1 MVPSLDIFD
10 GDLMFKLVCFGAN
23 GVIIFQCLRT
33 RVIMKL
39 IEKLAPFVI
48 GIHYIVDR
56 CNLVM

>member
-10 GDLMFKLVCFGAN
+10 GDLMFKLVCFGAS
-23 GVIIFQCLRT
+23 GVIIFKCLKT

>member
-1 MVPSLDIFD
+1 MIASLDIFD
-10 GDLMFKLVCFGAN
+10 GDLTFKLICFGAN
-23 GVIIFQCLRT
+23 GVIIFQSLKT

-39 IEKLAPFVI
+39 TEKHAPFII

>member
-1 MVPSLDIFD
+1 
-10 GDLMFKLVCFGAN
+10 
-23 GVIIFQCLRT
+23 VIIFKCLKT